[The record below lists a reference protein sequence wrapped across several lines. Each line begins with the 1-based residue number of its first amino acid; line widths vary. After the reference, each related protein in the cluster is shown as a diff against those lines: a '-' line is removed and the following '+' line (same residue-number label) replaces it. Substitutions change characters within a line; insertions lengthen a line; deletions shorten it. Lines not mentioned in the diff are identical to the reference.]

1 MKIGVK
7 YCGGCNPCYERS
19 DIIRWVKRDYPT
31 IEIEA
36 IKEDAFYDICLII
49 CGCREE
55 CSDYSYLKKQY
66 DVLVIRSP
74 EEYEN
79 ASAHIKEKLRVKKG

>member
-19 DIIRWVKRDYPT
+19 DILRWLKRDYPT
-31 IEIEA
+31 VQTEA
-36 IKEDAFYDICLII
+36 VREDVLYDMCLVI

-55 CSDYSYLKKQY
+55 CSDYSYLKQQY
-66 DVLVIRSP
+66 EVLIIRAP
-74 EEYEN
+74 EEYEK
-79 ASAHIKEKLRVKKG
+79 ASNRIREKLEKG